1 MGTEDGRQWLMNQ
14 GRAVFSQMIS
24 FLPDREFRRCVER
37 YRGDIRLRGFSCWDQ
52 YLAMAFA
59 QLTYRES
66 LRDIEACLRSM
77 QGKLYHL
84 GFRGKVARSTL
95 ADANESHDWRIFA
108 NFAQVL
114 IGIARPLHARDPI
127 GVDLEQSLYALDST
141 TIDLCLSL
149 FPWAKFRRRKAA
161 VKMHTLLD
169 LHGNI
174 PTFIRVTSGDVH
186 DVNILDEIMPEA
198 GAFYVMDRGYIDFQ
212 RLFVFTLSS
221 AFFVVRTKSNVLL
234 QRRYSHPVDKSTGVR
249 SDQTVILTSF
259 ESASVYPDALRR
271 VSYFDAETNKQL
283 KFLTNNFV
291 LPALTIAQIYKCRW
305 QVELFFKWIK
315 QHLRIKA
322 FYGTSE
328 NAVKTQIWIAV
339 SVYVLVAIVRK
350 RLGLEA
356 SLYQTLQILSVT
368 LFEKTPILCALQALD
383 AGANLTE
390 NVNQLILFDL

>member
-1 MGTEDGRQWLMNQ
+1 V
-14 GRAVFSQMIS
+14 A
-24 FLPDREFRRCVER
+24 R
-37 YRGDIRLRGFSCWDQ
+37 YRGDYQQKSFSCWDQ
-52 YLAMAFA
+52 FLAMSFG

-77 QGKLYHL
+77 SSKLYHV
-84 GFRGKVARSTL
+84 GFRGRVACTTL
-95 ADANESHDWRIFA
+95 ADANESRDWRIYA
-108 NFAQVL
+108 DFAQVL
-114 IGIARPLHARDPI
+114 IRIARPLYARDPI
-127 GVDLEQSLYALDST
+127 GVELDQSLYALDST

-149 FPWAKFRRRKAA
+149 FPWARFRKHKAA

-174 PTFIRVTSGDVH
+174 PTFIRITDGRVH
-186 DVNILDEIMPEA
+186 DVNILDEILPEA
-198 GAFYVMDRGYIDFQ
+198 GAFYVMDRGYIDFE
-212 RLFVFTLSS
+212 RLYVFTLCA
-221 AFFVVRTKSNVLL
+221 AFFVVRTKENVLL
-234 QRRYSHPVDKSTGVR
+234 QRRYSRPVDKSTGVR
-249 SDQTVILTSF
+249 SDHTVILTAI
-259 ESASVYPDALRR
+259 ESAKTYPNPLRR
-271 VSYFDAETNKQL
+271 ISYFDTETNKRL
-283 KFLTNNFV
+283 KFLTNNFA

-356 SLYQTLQILSVT
+356 SLYQILQLLSVT
-368 LFEKTPILCALQALD
+368 LFEKTPILRALQAYDFESDLLD
-383 AGANLTE
+383 VG
-390 NVNQLILFDL
+390 NQLILFDF

>member
-1 MGTEDGRQWLMNQ
+1 MNQ
-14 GRAVFSQMIS
+14 GRTVFSQLIS

-37 YRGDIRLRGFSCWDQ
+37 YQGDIRLRGFSCWDQ

-66 LRDIEACLRSM
+66 LRDIEACLRSV

-108 NFAQVL
+108 DFAQVL
-114 IGIARPLHARDPI
+114 IAIARPLHARDSM

-186 DVNILDEIMPEA
+186 DVNLLDEILPEA

-212 RLFVFTLSS
+212 RLFIFALSS

-271 VSYFDAETNKQL
+271 VSYFDAVTNKRL
-283 KFLTNNFV
+283 KFLTNNFA

-322 FYGTSE
+322 FYGASE

-339 SVYVLVAIVRK
+339 SVYVLVAIIRK

-356 SLYQTLQILSVT
+356 SLYQMLQILSVT
-368 LFEKTPILCALQALD
+368 LFEKTPISCALQAID
-383 AGANLTE
+383 VEANFAE
-390 NVNQLILFDL
+390 NVNQLILFDF

>member
-1 MGTEDGRQWLMNQ
+1 VNSGRTI
-14 GRAVFSQMIS
+14 FSQLLDH
-24 FLPDREFRRCVER
+24 LPWYEFQKCVAR
-37 YRGDIRLRGFSCWDQ
+37 YRGDYQQKSFSCWDQ
-52 YLAMAFA
+52 FLAMSFA

-77 QGKLYHL
+77 SGKLYHV
-84 GFRGKVARSTL
+84 GFRGRVARTTL
-95 ADANESHDWRIFA
+95 ADANESRDWRIYA
-108 NFAQVL
+108 DFAQVL
-114 IGIARPLHARDPI
+114 IGMARPLYAHDPL
-127 GVDLEQSLYALDST
+127 GVDIDQSLYALDST

-149 FPWAKFRRRKAA
+149 FPWAKFRKHKAA

-174 PTFIRVTSGDVH
+174 PTFIRITDGKVH
-186 DVNILDEIMPEA
+186 DVNILDDILPEA

-212 RLFVFTLSS
+212 RLYVFTLCS
-221 AFFVVRTKSNVLL
+221 AFFVVRTKENVLL
-234 QRRYSHPVDKSTGVR
+234 QRRYSHPADKTTGVR
-249 SDQTVILTSF
+249 SDHTVILTAID
-259 ESASVYPDALRR
+259 SAKVYPDPLRR
-271 VSYFDAETNKQL
+271 ISYFDAETNQRL

-291 LPALTIAQIYKCRW
+291 LPAFTIAQIYKCRW

-356 SLYQTLQILSVT
+356 SLYQILQVLSVT
-368 LFEKTPILCALQALD
+368 LFEKTPILRALQASDPESDLLD
-383 AGANLTE
+383 VG
-390 NVNQLILFDL
+390 NQLILFDF

>member
-1 MGTEDGRQWLMNQ
+1 M
-14 GRAVFSQMIS
+14 A
-24 FLPDREFRRCVER
+24 R
-37 YRGDIRLRGFSCWDQ
+37 YRGDYQQKSFSCWDQ
-52 YLAMAFA
+52 FLAMAFA

-77 QGKLYHL
+77 SSKLYPM
-84 GFRGKVARSTL
+84 GFRGRVARSTL
-95 ADANESHDWRIFA
+95 AEANESRDWRIYA
-108 NFAQVL
+108 DFAQVL
-114 IGIARPLHARDPI
+114 IGIARPLYAHDPI
-127 GVDLEQSLYALDST
+127 GVDLDQSLYALDST

-149 FPWAKFRRRKAA
+149 FPWARFRQRKAA

-174 PTFIRVTSGDVH
+174 PTFLRVTSGDVH

-198 GAFYVMDRGYIDFQ
+198 GAFYVMDRAYIDFQ

-234 QRRYSHPVDKSTGVR
+234 ERRYSQPVDKSTGVL
-249 SDQTVILTSF
+249 SDQTVILSSLA
-259 ESASVYPDALRR
+259 SAAAYPDTLRK
-271 VSYFDAETNKQL
+271 VSYFDAERNKRL
-283 KFLTNNFV
+283 KFLTNNFT
-291 LPALTIAQIYKCRW
+291 LPALTIAQIYQCRW

-356 SLYQTLQILSVT
+356 SLYQILQILSVT
-368 LFEKTPILCALQALD
+368 LFEKTPILRALRASDSCPDLPD
-383 AGANLTE
+383 PG
-390 NVNQLILFDL
+390 NQLILFDF